1 MALKEFWLL
10 PHRARTSVGQP
21 YAPSPPPPPPQAL
34 PSLPTANTALSHK
47 YACMPVSLLPSS
59 LRPGTSGRRLLIVAI
74 QLYISW
80 RCPRRCPARLKVQ
93 FLSLCGQDLQLA
105 GGRRRLHDAPERG
118 IMLTIFFVRTEF
130 LPNRLRCTA
139 ILAALQA
146 DEEAESGRS
155 GSQGGAFAFKK
166 IRPRPR
172 HHRDRRHPL

>member
-1 MALKEFWLL
+1 MLL
-10 PHRARTSVGQP
+10 SQAGHQRCCSSSWQSSTHVPGAARDDTSAG
-21 YAPSPPPPPPQAL
+21 SR
-34 PSLPTANTALSHK
+34 S
-47 YACMPVSLLPSS
+47 
-59 LRPGTSGRRLLIVAI
+59 
-74 QLYISW
+74 
-80 RCPRRCPARLKVQ
+80 Q

-130 LPNRLRCTA
+130 PPNRHRCTA

-172 HHRDRRHPL
+172 HHRDRQHPLWRRGVWKLEKFETPSSDEFEKVGAYWAYWPHHGRPSSSASSPP